1 MPILFGSL
9 WKNADQF
16 SFELQSKG
24 FDPLQGELRL
34 WWIVF
39 RNVQNDLQINA
50 SNINKAKYLTIQ
62 EWVILSTTY
71 QNAKIYF
78 EKTVNDLVK
87 QTAKNT
93 ASAYV
98 AAQEE
103 KTLNVKEFLT
113 DKNTNDRE
121 IDQNLIHFISHL
133 DIHFHNLA
141 RISPMGKL
149 LREYRDRIALA
160 IPFYGATTDVQP
172 PTIGIPPIYTNP
184 NGGIELLYDPETLFL
199 NAEGQL
205 TTVNSAPHL
214 YDFVAP
220 LNLNHYTASL
230 LYNPNDFNLNSDN
243 QLSII
248 NQHKS
253 LIDSVSNPL
262 TITDRNLTLNYNP
275 ADFNLNTSNQLS
287 IINQHKS
294 VIETVSDPFKITN
307 KNLSLNLTAPLSTT
321 LEGQLGLQIGSHLGL
336 NADGSLDGLPYFAV
350 EPLRLTNNVEFSL
363 GYDAP
368 LYQSANQNLGI
379 RIDNNSITLNAQNQL
394 QANVYANPVH
404 PLYLNEASD
413 LTLAF
418 GSPLFMNPSNE
429 LTLNY
434 TPVFKLNNQQQL
446 DLKFAKPLI
455 LDSNHALSLNYSGG
469 LWLSSNQL
477 KINLNA
483 AGGNS
488 INSYNELVNNV
499 DGSTIFINNSNAL
512 SLNANLKTD
521 ITTSKTKIAAAE
533 QVLNKLSAKVDTN
546 KTNITNNTTKVV
558 KAINDVA
565 TLSNIISTYKTDID
579 LNNAFRN
586 KLKYTNQLLS
596 QINNRLTILTDTSKC
611 SDEIIFQDHYRFQ
624 NKMESG
630 HTRSDNLYTVPANK
644 KIVNIKGSFF
654 IQFNGTGYQFATF
667 NLNKFQKATFVTHP
681 HNLYYAT
688 YIGYF
693 SSTRDN
699 PLLLRIYQ
707 EGNKLKYNIVSNDIT
722 PNEGYNIECD
732 FQVVTCDS
740 QDTGRRSWNL
750 ITGDIFLN
758 NVEWK
763 YKFPNNLKLTPT
775 ETYTLSW
782 IYNGALYTCS
792 TIRVSFGT
800 WVSLYLNGHSGH
812 GWDFKII
819 NQHSFSIKS
828 ADTTPLIQNLVLNV
842 V

>member
-446 DLKFAKPLI
+446 DLKLAKPLI
-455 LDSNHALSLNYSGG
+455 LDSNHDLTLDYTGG
-469 LWLSSNQL
+469 LTMLNSKLQLNLVVGGPLNINNRQELALDIATNGALAQGDSLYVKTDTTTIGINSNNQLTLSSSFQD
-477 KINLNA
+477 KITQIQTEVSNL
-483 AGGNS
+483 
-488 INSYNELVNNV
+488 IHETREL
-499 DGSTIFINNSNAL
+499 T
-512 SLNANLKTD
+512 
-521 ITTSKTKIAAAE
+521 
-533 QVLNKLSAKVDTN
+533 
-546 KTNITNNTTKVV
+546 
-558 KAINDVA
+558 
-565 TLSNIISTYKTDID
+565 
-579 LNNAFRN
+579 
-586 KLKYTNQLLS
+586 
-596 QINNRLTILTDTSKC
+596 QINNRLTRLEEETINYTIYKQGTYKFRNKIQSGNSRFDNILENIPT
-611 SDEIIFQDHYRFQ
+611 H
-624 NKMESG
+624 
-630 HTRSDNLYTVPANK
+630 L
-644 KIVNIKGSFF
+644 KIVNIKGRFIIQHNYGSYLFASFHLDQLQDF
-654 IQFNGTGYQFATF
+654 SFS
-667 NLNKFQKATFVTHP
+667 THP
-681 HNLYYAT
+681 NNQYYANYIT
-688 YIGYF
+688 YFKQTISNPVILRLY
-693 SSTRDN
+693 RD
-699 PLLLRIYQ
+699 RDT
-707 EGNKLKYNIVSNDIT
+707 LKYNVNSGNIT
-722 PNEGYNIECD
+722 SQQGYNIFLEYQILIKD
-732 FQVVTCDS
+732 TEEQVRNT
-740 QDTGRRSWNL
+740 WNL
-750 ITGDIFLN
+750 IKGQAYLLPTPWLYYFPKFLILKSTTTISFSWTYQN
-758 NVEWK
+758 TRYTSGNV
-763 YKFPNNLKLTPT
+763 
-775 ETYTLSW
+775 
-782 IYNGALYTCS
+782 S
-792 TIRVSFGT
+792 TSYGIPI
-800 WVSLYLNGHSGH
+800 SLYLNNRSGKK
-812 GWDFKII
+812 W
-819 NQHSFSIKS
+819 SIKIKDANS
-828 ADTTPLIQNLVLNV
+828 FVITCASMVMIQDLAINV
-842 V
+842 TN